1 MSNDVRKRSPKIESL
16 AGCWPMITALL
27 DGTAAMRLA
36 GKTWLPKWP
45 NEEDAFYQ
53 NRLAVATLF
62 PAFSR
67 TVEVLSGKPFSRPVT
82 WDEKVVPARISEMLT
97 DVDLQGTNL
106 HSFLADIFEEA
117 MAYGLCGILVE
128 HPRADKPLTLAE
140 ERKRGLRPYFVK
152 VTANSLLDY
161 DSERVNGQET
171 FTMLRF
177 VEVVSERDPENE
189 FTVREIEQVR
199 VLNPGRWRI
208 YREKPDTTSG
218 ALEWQLHDEGT
229 TSLNRITF
237 VPVYGDRRGFMNGR
251 PPLAELAWLNVEH
264 WQSRSDQQTILH
276 VARVPVLF
284 GKKLGDGPISVGAA
298 SAIMSEEDE
307 ADLRY
312 VEHSGKAIEAG
323 RTDIIDL
330 EEKMRQIGAE
340 LLVIKPGHRTVVQTL
355 ADNEAGTSALQRMVC
370 DLTDAARLAMQ
381 YLAEW
386 TGEKDGGHVTIFS
399 DFGATTLAEA
409 SADFLVSMY
418 RTRALSDETL
428 FNEIQRRGLINSELR
443 WADEQGRIRA
453 MPLPSSDKP
462 VTTAPA

>member
-1 MSNDVRKRSPKIESL
+1 MSNDVRKRSPKIESM
-16 AGCWPMITALL
+16 AGCWPMISALL
-27 DGTAAMRLA
+27 GGTAAMRLA
-36 GKTWLPKWP
+36 GKTYLPRWP
-45 NEEDAFYQ
+45 NEEDGFYQ
-53 NRLAVATLF
+53 NRLSTATLF

-82 WDEKVVPARISEMLT
+82 WDEKIVPARIRDMFP

-106 HSFLADIFEEA
+106 HSFLADICEEA

-128 HPRADKPLTLAE
+128 HPPTKTGLTVAQ
-140 ERKRGLRPYFVK
+140 ERQQGLRPYLVK
-152 VTANSLLDY
+152 VAATSLLDY

-171 FTMLRF
+171 FTLLRF
-177 VEVVSERDPENE
+177 LEVVSERDPDNE
-189 FTVREIEQVR
+189 FIVKDIEQVR

-208 YREKPDTTSG
+208 YREKLNPVTST
-218 ALEWQLHDEGT
+218 LEWQLHEEGS
-229 TSLNRITF
+229 TSLQKITF
-237 VPVYGDRRGFMNGR
+237 VPVYGDKRGFMNGR

-284 GKKLGDGPISVGAA
+284 GKKLGDAPISVGAA
-298 SAIMSEEDE
+298 SAIMSEEDD

-312 VEHSGKAIEAG
+312 VEHTGKAIEAG
-323 RTDIIDL
+323 RTDILDL

-370 DLTDAARLAMQ
+370 DLTDAARLALQ

-386 TGEKDGGHVTIFS
+386 TGESDGGHVTIFS

-409 SADFLVSMY
+409 SADFLVGMHKE
-418 RTRALSDETL
+418 RALSDETL
-428 FNEIQRRGLINSELR
+428 FNEIQRRGLISSELR
-443 WADEQGRIRA
+443 WADEQERIRA
-453 MPLPSSDKP
+453 MPPPLPDKP
-462 VTTAPA
+462 APVTAV

>member
-1 MSNDVRKRSPKIESL
+1 
-16 AGCWPMITALL
+16 MITALL
-27 DGTAAMRLA
+27 GGTAAMRAA
-36 GKTWLPKWP
+36 GKTYLPRWP
-45 NEEDAFYQ
+45 NEEEAFYQ

-67 TVEVLSGKPFSRPVT
+67 TIEVLSGKPFSRPVT
-82 WDEKVVPARISEMLT
+82 WDEKVVPARIREMFT

-106 HSFLADIFEEA
+106 HSFLADICEEA

-128 HPRADKPLTLAE
+128 HPPADKQLSLAE
-140 ERKRGLRPYFVK
+140 ERQRGLRPYFVK

-161 DSERVNGQET
+161 DSKRVNGQET

-177 VEVVSERDPENE
+177 VEMVSERDAENE
-189 FTVREIEQVR
+189 FVVKDIEQVR
-199 VLNPGRWRI
+199 VLNPGRWRV
-208 YREKPDTTSG
+208 YREKRNETSG
-218 ALEWQLHDEGT
+218 ALEWQLHDEGI
-229 TSLNRITF
+229 TSLNKITF
-237 VPVYGDRRGFMNGR
+237 VPVYGDKRGFMNGR

-298 SAIMSEEDE
+298 SAIMSDEDE

-323 RTDIIDL
+323 RTDILDL
-330 EEKMRQIGAE
+330 EEKMRQVGAE

-355 ADNEAGTSALQRMVC
+355 TDKEAATSALQRMVC
-370 DLTDAARLAMQ
+370 DLTDAARQALQ

-386 TGEKDGGHVTIFS
+386 TGESEGGHVTIFS

-409 SADFLVSMY
+409 SADFLVGMY
-418 RTRALSDETL
+418 KTRALSDETL

-443 WADEQGRIRA
+443 WADEQVRIRA
-453 MPLPSSDKP
+453 MPPPAPDKP
-462 VTTAPA
+462 VTTNPV

>member
-1 MSNDVRKRSPKIESL
+1 MSNDVRKRSPKIESM
-16 AGCWPMITALL
+16 AGCWPMISALL
-27 DGTAAMRLA
+27 GGTAAMRLA
-36 GKTWLPKWP
+36 GKTYLPQWP
-45 NEEDAFYQ
+45 NEEAAFYQ
-53 NRLAVATLF
+53 SRLNTATLF

-82 WDEKVVPARISEMLT
+82 WDDKIVPVRIRDMFA

-106 HSFLADIFEEA
+106 HSFLADICEEA

-128 HPRADKPLTLAE
+128 HPPTRKDLTRAE
-140 ERKRGLRPYFVK
+140 ERQCGLRPYFVK

-177 VEVVSERDPENE
+177 VESVSERDPENE
-189 FTVREIEQVR
+189 FVVNAVEQVR

-208 YREKPDTTSG
+208 YREKRNETTG
-218 ALEWQLHDEGT
+218 AMEWQLHDEGT
-229 TSLNRITF
+229 TSLQKITF
-237 VPVYGDRRGFMNGR
+237 VPVYGDKRGFMTGR

-284 GKKLGDGPISVGAA
+284 GKKLGDAPISVGAA
-298 SAIMSEEDE
+298 LAIMSEEDD

-312 VEHSGKAIEAG
+312 VEHTGKAIEAG
-323 RTDIIDL
+323 RTDILDL

-370 DLTDAARLAMQ
+370 DLTDAARLALQ
-381 YLAEW
+381 YLGEW
-386 TGEKDGGHVTIFS
+386 IGEKEAGHVTIFS

-409 SADFLVSMY
+409 SADFLVGMHKE
-418 RTRALSDETL
+418 RALSDETL
-428 FNEIQRRGLINSELR
+428 FNEIQRRGLISSELR
-443 WADEQGRIRA
+443 WAEEEQRIRA
-453 MPLPSSDKP
+453 MPPSPADKP
-462 VTTAPA
+462 APVPAV

>member
-1 MSNDVRKRSPKIESL
+1 
-16 AGCWPMITALL
+16 MITALL
-27 DGTAAMRLA
+27 GGTAAMRHA
-36 GKTWLPKWP
+36 GKTYLPRWP

-53 NRLAVATLF
+53 NRLSTATLF

-82 WDEKVVPARISEMLT
+82 WDEKVVPARIREMFT
-97 DVDLQGTNL
+97 DIDLQGTNL
-106 HSFLADIFEEA
+106 HSFLADICEEA

-128 HPRADKPLTLAE
+128 HPPADKSLSLAE
-140 ERKRGLRPYFVK
+140 ERQRGLRPYFVK

-177 VEVVSERDPENE
+177 VETVSERDPENE
-189 FTVREIEQVR
+189 FSVKAIEQVR
-199 VLNPGRWRI
+199 VLSPGRWRV
-208 YREKPDTTSG
+208 YREKPNQTNG
-218 ALEWQLHDEGT
+218 ALEWQLHEQGT
-229 TSLNRITF
+229 TSLKKISF
-237 VPVYGDRRGFMNGR
+237 VPVYGDKRGFMNGR

-284 GKKLGDGPISVGAA
+284 GKKLGDAPISVGAA
-298 SAIMSEEDE
+298 SAIMSEEED

-312 VEHSGKAIEAG
+312 VEHTGKAIEAG
-323 RTDIIDL
+323 RTDILDL

-340 LLVIKPGHRTVVQTL
+340 LLVVKPGHRTVVQTL

-370 DLTDAARLAMQ
+370 DLTDAARLALQ

-386 TGEKDGGHVTIFS
+386 MGEKDGGHVTIFS

-409 SADFLVSMY
+409 SADFLIGMHKE
-418 RTRALSDETL
+418 RALSDETL

-443 WADEQGRIRA
+443 WTDEQLRIRA
-453 MPLPSSDKP
+453 MPPPMTAKP
-462 VTTAPA
+462 VSDRV

>member
-1 MSNDVRKRSPKIESL
+1 
-16 AGCWPMITALL
+16 
-27 DGTAAMRLA
+27 
-36 GKTWLPKWP
+36 
-45 NEEDAFYQ
+45 
-53 NRLAVATLF
+53 
-62 PAFSR
+62 
-67 TVEVLSGKPFSRPVT
+67 
-82 WDEKVVPARISEMLT
+82 
-97 DVDLQGTNL
+97 
-106 HSFLADIFEEA
+106 
-117 MAYGLCGILVE
+117 
-128 HPRADKPLTLAE
+128 
-140 ERKRGLRPYFVK
+140 
-152 VTANSLLDY
+152 
-161 DSERVNGQET
+161 
-171 FTMLRF
+171 MLRF

-189 FTVREIEQVR
+189 FTVKEIEQVR

-208 YREKPDTTSG
+208 YREKPDATSG

-386 TGEKDGGHVTIFS
+386 TGEKDGGHITIFS

-443 WADEQGRIRA
+443 WADELGRIRA
-453 MPLPSSDKP
+453 MPPPSSDKP
-462 VTTAPA
+462 VTTAPV

>member
-1 MSNDVRKRSPKIESL
+1 
-16 AGCWPMITALL
+16 MISALL
-27 DGTAAMRLA
+27 GGTAAMRLA
-36 GKTWLPKWP
+36 GRTYLPRWP
-45 NEEDAFYQ
+45 NEEDGFYQ
-53 NRLAVATLF
+53 NRLSTATLF

-82 WDEKVVPARISEMLT
+82 WDEKIVPARIRDMFP

-106 HSFLADIFEEA
+106 HSFLADICEEA

-128 HPRADKPLTLAE
+128 HPPTKTGLTVAQ
-140 ERKRGLRPYFVK
+140 ERQQGLRPYLVK
-152 VTANSLLDY
+152 VAATSLLDY

-171 FTMLRF
+171 FTLLRF
-177 VEVVSERDPENE
+177 LEVVSERDPDNE
-189 FTVREIEQVR
+189 FLVKDIEQVR

-208 YREKPDTTSG
+208 YREKLNPVTST
-218 ALEWQLHDEGT
+218 LEWQLHEEGT
-229 TSLNRITF
+229 TSLQKITF
-237 VPVYGDRRGFMNGR
+237 VPVYGDKRGFMNGR

-284 GKKLGDGPISVGAA
+284 GKKLGDAPISVGAA
-298 SAIMSEEDE
+298 SAIMSEEDD

-312 VEHSGKAIEAG
+312 VEHTGKAIEAG
-323 RTDIIDL
+323 RTDILDL

-370 DLTDAARLAMQ
+370 DLTDAARLALQ

-386 TGEKDGGHVTIFS
+386 IGESDGGHVTIFS

-409 SADFLVSMY
+409 SADFLVGMHKES
-418 RTRALSDETL
+418 ALSDETL
-428 FNEIQRRGLINSELR
+428 FNEIQRRGLISSELR
-443 WADEQGRIRA
+443 WAEEQKRIKNR
-453 MPLPSSDKP
+453 PLLSN
-462 VTTAPA
+462 

>member
-1 MSNDVRKRSPKIESL
+1 MSNDVRKRSHKIESL

-27 DGTAAMRLA
+27 GGTAAMRLA

-97 DVDLQGTNL
+97 DVNLQGTNL

-128 HPRADKPLTLAE
+128 HPRADKPLSLAE

-208 YREKPDTTSG
+208 YREKPDATSG

-298 SAIMSEEDE
+298 SAIMSEEVE

-386 TGEKDGGHVTIFS
+386 TGEKDGGHITIFS

-443 WADEQGRIRA
+443 WADELGRIRA
-453 MPLPSSDKP
+453 MPPPSSDKP
-462 VTTAPA
+462 VTTAPV

>member
-1 MSNDVRKRSPKIESL
+1 
-16 AGCWPMITALL
+16 MITALL
-27 DGTAAMRLA
+27 GGTAAMRKA
-36 GKTWLPKWP
+36 GKTYLPRWP

-82 WDEKVVPARISEMLT
+82 WDETVVPARIREMFT
-97 DVDLQGTNL
+97 DIDLQGTNL
-106 HSFLADIFEEA
+106 HSFLADICEEA

-128 HPRADKPLTLAE
+128 HPPADKPLSLAE
-140 ERKRGLRPYFVK
+140 ERQRGLRPYFVK

-161 DSERVNGQET
+161 ESERVNGHET

-177 VEVVSERDPENE
+177 VETVSERDPENE
-189 FTVREIEQVR
+189 FVVKDIQQVR

-208 YREKPDTTSG
+208 YREKPNATNG

-229 TSLNRITF
+229 TSLKKITF
-237 VPVYGDRRGFMNGR
+237 VPVYGDKRGFMNGR
-251 PPLAELAWLNVEH
+251 PPLAELAWLNIEH

-284 GKKLGDGPISVGAA
+284 GKKLGDAPISVGAA
-298 SAIMSEEDE
+298 SAIMSEEDD

-312 VEHSGKAIEAG
+312 VEHTGKAIEAG
-323 RTDIIDL
+323 RTDILDL

-355 ADNEAGTSALQRMVC
+355 ADNEAGTSALQRIVC
-370 DLTDAARLAMQ
+370 DLADAARLALQ

-386 TGEKDGGHVTIFS
+386 IGESDGGHVTIFS

-409 SADFLVSMY
+409 SADFLVGMHKE
-418 RTRALSDETL
+418 RALSDETL
-428 FNEIQRRGLINSELR
+428 FNEIQRRGLISSELR
-443 WADEQGRIRA
+443 WVDEQGRIRA
-453 MPLPSSDKP
+453 MS
-462 VTTAPA
+462 A

>member
-1 MSNDVRKRSPKIESL
+1 
-16 AGCWPMITALL
+16 MITALL
-27 DGTAAMRLA
+27 GGTAAMRAA
-36 GKTWLPKWP
+36 GKTYLPTWP
-45 NEEDAFYQ
+45 NEEEAFYQ
-53 NRLAVATLF
+53 NRLSVATLF

-82 WDEKVVPARISEMLT
+82 WNEEAVPARIREMFG

-106 HSFLADIFEEA
+106 HSFLADTFEEA

-128 HPRADKPLTLAE
+128 HPPADKQLSLAE
-140 ERKRGLRPYFVK
+140 ERQRGLRPYFVK
-152 VTANSLLDY
+152 VSANSLLDY

-177 VEVVSERDPENE
+177 IEVVSERDPENE
-189 FTVREIEQVR
+189 FVVKDIEQVR
-199 VLNPGRWRI
+199 VLHPGRWRI
-208 YREKPDTTSG
+208 YREKRNETSG
-218 ALEWQLHDEGT
+218 APEWQLHDEGT
-229 TSLNRITF
+229 TSLKKITF
-237 VPVYGDRRGFMNGR
+237 VPVYGDKRGFMNGR

-298 SAIMSEEDE
+298 SAIMSDEDE

-323 RTDIIDL
+323 RTDILDL
-330 EEKMRQIGAE
+330 EEKMRQVGAE
-340 LLVIKPGHRTVVQTL
+340 LLVVKPGHRTVVQTL
-355 ADNEAGTSALQRMVC
+355 TDNEASTSALQRMVC
-370 DLTDAARLAMQ
+370 DLTDAARLALQ

-386 TGEKDGGHVTIFS
+386 TGEPEGGHVTIFS

-409 SADFLVSMY
+409 SADFLVDMY
-418 RTRALSDETL
+418 KTRALSDETL

-443 WADEQGRIRA
+443 WSEEQARILA
-453 MPLPSSDKP
+453 MPPPLPVRP
-462 VTTAPA
+462 VTTPPV

>member
-1 MSNDVRKRSPKIESL
+1 
-16 AGCWPMITALL
+16 MITALL
-27 DGTAAMRLA
+27 GGTAAMRLA

-128 HPRADKPLTLAE
+128 HPRADKPLSLAE

-208 YREKPDTTSG
+208 YREKPDATSG

-229 TSLNRITF
+229 TSLNKITF

-443 WADEQGRIRA
+443 WADELGRIRA
-453 MPLPSSDKP
+453 MPPPSSDKP
-462 VTTAPA
+462 VKTAPI

>member
-1 MSNDVRKRSPKIESL
+1 
-16 AGCWPMITALL
+16 MISALL
-27 DGTAAMRLA
+27 GGTASMRLA
-36 GKTWLPKWP
+36 GKTYLPRWP
-45 NEEDAFYQ
+45 NEEDGFYQ
-53 NRLAVATLF
+53 NRLSTATLF

-82 WDEKVVPARISEMLT
+82 WDEKNVPSRIRDMFS

-106 HSFLADIFEEA
+106 HSFLADVCEEA

-128 HPRADKPLTLAE
+128 HPPTITGMTVAE
-140 ERKRGLRPYFVK
+140 ERQQGLRPYLVK
-152 VTANSLLDY
+152 VAATSLLDY
-161 DSERVNGQET
+161 DSERINGQET

-177 VEVVSERDPENE
+177 LEVVSERDPDNE
-189 FTVREIEQVR
+189 FIVKNIEQVR

-208 YREKPDTTSG
+208 YREKHNATTC
-218 ALEWQLHDEGT
+218 ALEWQLHDEGS
-229 TSLNRITF
+229 TSLQKITF
-237 VPVYGDRRGFMNGR
+237 VPVYGDKRGFMNGR

-284 GKKLGDGPISVGAA
+284 GKKLGDAPISVGAA

-312 VEHSGKAIEAG
+312 VEHTGKAIEAG
-323 RTDIIDL
+323 RTDILDL

-370 DLTDAARLAMQ
+370 DLTDAARLALQ

-386 TGEKDGGHVTIFS
+386 IGESDGGHVTIFS
-399 DFGATTLAEA
+399 DFGASTLAEA
-409 SADFLVSMY
+409 SADFLMGMHKE
-418 RTRALSDETL
+418 RALSDETL
-428 FNEIQRRGLINSELR
+428 FNEIQRRGLISSELR

-453 MPLPSSDKP
+453 MPLSAKDISTP
-462 VTTAPA
+462 VPVV

>member
-1 MSNDVRKRSPKIESL
+1 MSNDVRKRSPKIESM
-16 AGCWPMITALL
+16 AVCWPMITALL
-27 DGTAAMRLA
+27 GGTAAMRQA
-36 GKTWLPKWP
+36 GKTYLPKWP
-45 NEEDAFYQ
+45 NEEEAFYK
-53 NRLAVATLF
+53 NRLATATLF

-82 WDEKVVPARISEMLT
+82 WDEKVVPQRIRGMFA

-106 HSFLADIFEEA
+106 HSFLADICEEA

-128 HPRADKPLTLAE
+128 HPPAEKQLSLAE
-140 ERKRGLRPYFVK
+140 ERQRGLRPYFVK
-152 VTANSLLDY
+152 VNANSLLDY

-177 VEVVSERDPENE
+177 VETVSERDPDNE
-189 FTVREIEQVR
+189 FAVKDIEQVR

-208 YREKPDTTSG
+208 YREKLNETSG
-218 ALEWQLHDEGT
+218 VLEWQQHDEGT
-229 TSLNRITF
+229 TSLNKITF
-237 VPVYGDRRGFMNGR
+237 VPVYGDKRGFMNGR

-298 SAIMSEEDE
+298 SAILSEEDE

-355 ADNEAGTSALQRMVC
+355 TDNEASTSALQRMVC
-370 DLTDAARLAMQ
+370 DLTDAARMALQ

-386 TGEKDGGHVTIFS
+386 TGEPDGGHVTIFS

-409 SADFLVSMY
+409 STDFLVGMY
-418 RTRALSDETL
+418 KTRALSDETL

-443 WADEQGRIRA
+443 WADEQLRIRA
-453 MPLPSSDKP
+453 MPPPMPEKP
-462 VTTAPA
+462 ATAVPD

>member
-1 MSNDVRKRSPKIESL
+1 
-16 AGCWPMITALL
+16 MITALL
-27 DGTAAMRLA
+27 GGTAAMRAA
-36 GKTWLPKWP
+36 GKTYLPRWP
-45 NEEDAFYQ
+45 NEEEAFYQ

-82 WDEKVVPARISEMLT
+82 WDEKVVPSRIREMFT

-106 HSFLADIFEEA
+106 HSFLADICEEA

-128 HPRADKPLTLAE
+128 HPPADKQLSLAE
-140 ERKRGLRPYFVK
+140 ERQRGLRPYFVK
-152 VTANSLLDY
+152 VSANSLLDY

-177 VEVVSERDPENE
+177 VEVVSERDPDNE
-189 FTVREIEQVR
+189 FVVKEIEQVR
-199 VLNPGRWRI
+199 VLNPGRWRV
-208 YREKPDTTSG
+208 YREKRNETSG

-229 TSLNRITF
+229 TSLKKITF
-237 VPVYGDRRGFMNGR
+237 VPVYGDKRGFMNAR

-298 SAIMSEEDE
+298 SAIMSDEDE

-323 RTDIIDL
+323 RTDILDL

-355 ADNEAGTSALQRMVC
+355 TDKEAGTSALQRMVC
-370 DLTDAARLAMQ
+370 DLTDAARQALQ

-386 TGEKDGGHVTIFS
+386 TGEAEGGHVTIFS

-409 SADFLVSMY
+409 SADFLVGMY
-418 RTRALSDETL
+418 KTRALSDETL

-443 WADEQGRIRA
+443 WADEQVRIRA
-453 MPLPSSDKP
+453 MPPPVPDKP
-462 VTTAPA
+462 VTTNPV

>member
-1 MSNDVRKRSPKIESL
+1 
-16 AGCWPMITALL
+16 MISALL
-27 DGTAAMRLA
+27 GGTAAMRKA
-36 GKTWLPKWP
+36 GKTYLPRWP

-53 NRLAVATLF
+53 NRLSTATLF

-82 WDEKVVPARISEMLT
+82 WDEKVVPARIREMFA
-97 DVDLQGTNL
+97 DIDLQGTNL
-106 HSFLADIFEEA
+106 HSFLADICEEA

-128 HPRADKPLTLAE
+128 HPPSDKRISLAE
-140 ERKRGLRPYFVK
+140 ERYRGLRPYFVK
-152 VTANSLLDY
+152 VTANSLLDF

-177 VEVVSERDPENE
+177 VETVSERDPDNE
-189 FTVREIEQVR
+189 FVVKSIEQVR
-199 VLNPGRWRI
+199 VLNPGRWRV
-208 YREKPDTTSG
+208 YREKPNTTTST
-218 ALEWQLHDEGT
+218 LEWQLHDEGK
-229 TSLNRITF
+229 TSLQKITF
-237 VPVYGDRRGFMNGR
+237 VPVYGDKRGFMHGR
-251 PPLAELAWLNVEH
+251 PPLTELAWLNVEH

-298 SAIMSEEDE
+298 SAIMAEEDD

-323 RTDIIDL
+323 RTDILDL
-330 EEKMRQIGAE
+330 EETMRQIGAE

-370 DLTDAARLAMQ
+370 DLTDAARLALQ

-386 TGEKDGGHVTIFS
+386 IGENDGGHVTIFC

-409 SADFLVSMY
+409 SADFLVGMHKA
-418 RTRALSDETL
+418 RALSDETL

-443 WADEQGRIRA
+443 WADELLRIRA
-453 MPLPSSDKP
+453 MAPPNKDKP
-462 VTTAPA
+462 VPDPV

>member
-1 MSNDVRKRSPKIESL
+1 
-16 AGCWPMITALL
+16 MISALL
-27 DGTAAMRLA
+27 GGTAAMRLA
-36 GKTWLPKWP
+36 GKTYLPRWP
-45 NEEDAFYQ
+45 NEEDGFYQ
-53 NRLAVATLF
+53 NRLSTATLF

-82 WDEKVVPARISEMLT
+82 WDEKIVPARIRDMFP

-106 HSFLADIFEEA
+106 HSFLADICEEA

-128 HPRADKPLTLAE
+128 HPPTKTGLTVAQ
-140 ERKRGLRPYFVK
+140 ERQQGLRPYLVK
-152 VTANSLLDY
+152 VAATSLLDY

-171 FTMLRF
+171 FTLLRF
-177 VEVVSERDPENE
+177 LEVVSERDPDNE
-189 FTVREIEQVR
+189 FIVKDIEQVR

-208 YREKPDTTSG
+208 YREKLNPVTST
-218 ALEWQLHDEGT
+218 LEWQLHEEGT
-229 TSLNRITF
+229 TSLQKITF
-237 VPVYGDRRGFMNGR
+237 VPVYGDKRGFMNGR

-284 GKKLGDGPISVGAA
+284 GKKLGDAPISVGAA
-298 SAIMSEEDE
+298 SAIMSEEDD

-312 VEHSGKAIEAG
+312 VEHTGKAIEAG
-323 RTDIIDL
+323 RTDILDL

-370 DLTDAARLAMQ
+370 DLTDAARLALQ

-386 TGEKDGGHVTIFS
+386 TGESDGGHVTIFS

-409 SADFLVSMY
+409 SADFLVGMHKE
-418 RTRALSDETL
+418 RALSDETL
-428 FNEIQRRGLINSELR
+428 FNEIQRRGLISSELR
-443 WADEQGRIRA
+443 WADEQERIRA
-453 MPLPSSDKP
+453 MPPPLPDKP
-462 VTTAPA
+462 APVTAV

>member
-1 MSNDVRKRSPKIESL
+1 
-16 AGCWPMITALL
+16 MISALL
-27 DGTAAMRLA
+27 GGTAAMRKA
-36 GKTWLPKWP
+36 GKTYLPRWP

-53 NRLAVATLF
+53 NRLSTATLF

-82 WDEKVVPARISEMLT
+82 WDETVVPARIREMFT
-97 DVDLQGTNL
+97 NIDLQGTNL
-106 HSFLADIFEEA
+106 HSFLADICEEA

-128 HPRADKPLTLAE
+128 HPPADKPLSLAE
-140 ERKRGLRPYFVK
+140 ERQRGLRPYFVK

-161 DSERVNGQET
+161 ESERVNGHET

-177 VEVVSERDPENE
+177 VETVSERDPENE
-189 FTVREIEQVR
+189 FVVKDIQQVR

-208 YREKPDTTSG
+208 YREKPNATNG
-218 ALEWQLHDEGT
+218 ALEWQLHEQGT
-229 TSLNRITF
+229 TSLKKITF
-237 VPVYGDRRGFMNGR
+237 VPVYGDKRGFMNGR

-284 GKKLGDGPISVGAA
+284 GKKLGDAPISVGAA
-298 SAIMSEEDE
+298 SAIMSEEDD

-312 VEHSGKAIEAG
+312 VEHTGKAIEAG
-323 RTDIIDL
+323 RTDILDL

-370 DLTDAARLAMQ
+370 DLTDAARLALQ

-386 TGEKDGGHVTIFS
+386 MGEKDGGHVTIFS

-409 SADFLVSMY
+409 SADFLIGMHKE
-418 RTRALSDETL
+418 RALSDETL

-443 WADEQGRIRA
+443 WADEQGRIHA
-453 MPLPSSDKP
+453 MPPPITNKP
-462 VTTAPA
+462 VPDPA

>member
-1 MSNDVRKRSPKIESL
+1 
-16 AGCWPMITALL
+16 MISALL
-27 DGTAAMRLA
+27 GGTAAMRLA
-36 GKTWLPKWP
+36 GKTYLPRWP
-45 NEEDAFYQ
+45 NEEDGFYQ
-53 NRLAVATLF
+53 NRLSTATLF

-82 WDEKVVPARISEMLT
+82 WDEKIVPARIRDMFP

-106 HSFLADIFEEA
+106 HSFLADICEEA

-128 HPRADKPLTLAE
+128 HPPTKTGLTVAQ
-140 ERKRGLRPYFVK
+140 ERQQGLRPYLVK
-152 VTANSLLDY
+152 VAATSLLDY

-171 FTMLRF
+171 FTLLRF
-177 VEVVSERDPENE
+177 LEVVSERDPDNE
-189 FTVREIEQVR
+189 FIVKDIEQVR

-208 YREKPDTTSG
+208 YREKLNPVTST
-218 ALEWQLHDEGT
+218 LEWQLHEEGT
-229 TSLNRITF
+229 TSLQKITF
-237 VPVYGDRRGFMNGR
+237 VPVYGDKRGFMNGR

-284 GKKLGDGPISVGAA
+284 GKKLGDAPISVGAA
-298 SAIMSEEDE
+298 SAIMSEEDD

-312 VEHSGKAIEAG
+312 VEHTGKAIEAG
-323 RTDIIDL
+323 RTDILDL

-370 DLTDAARLAMQ
+370 DLTDAARLALQ

-386 TGEKDGGHVTIFS
+386 TGESDGGHVTIFS

-409 SADFLVSMY
+409 SADFLVGMHKE
-418 RTRALSDETL
+418 RALSDETL
-428 FNEIQRRGLINSELR
+428 FNEIQRRGLISSELR
-443 WADEQGRIRA
+443 WADEQVRIRA
-453 MPLPSSDKP
+453 MPPPLPDKP
-462 VTTAPA
+462 APVPSV

>member
-1 MSNDVRKRSPKIESL
+1 MSNDVRKRSPKIESM
-16 AGCWPMITALL
+16 AGCWPMISTLL
-27 DGTAAMRLA
+27 GGTAAMRAA
-36 GKTWLPKWP
+36 GKTYLPKWP
-45 NEEDAFYQ
+45 SEEEAFYQ
-53 NRLAVATLF
+53 NRLSVATLF

-82 WDEKVVPARISEMLT
+82 WNEEAVPVRIREMFG

-106 HSFLADIFEEA
+106 HSFLADTFEEA

-128 HPRADKPLTLAE
+128 HPPADKQLSLAE
-140 ERKRGLRPYFVK
+140 ERQRGLRPYFARVNA
-152 VTANSLLDY
+152 TSLLDY
-161 DSERVNGQET
+161 DSERVDGQET
-171 FTMLRF
+171 FTLLRF
-177 VEVVSERDPENE
+177 VETVSERDPQNE
-189 FTVREIEQVR
+189 FVVKNIEQVR

-208 YREKPDTTSG
+208 YREKLNETSG
-218 ALEWQLHDEGT
+218 VLEWQLHDEGT
-229 TSLNRITF
+229 TSLKKITF
-237 VPVYGDRRGFMNGR
+237 VPVYGDKRGFMNGR
-251 PPLAELAWLNVEH
+251 PPLSELAWLNVEH

-298 SAIMSEEDE
+298 SAILSEEDE

-312 VEHSGKAIEAG
+312 VEHSGRAIEAG

-340 LLVIKPGHRTVVQTL
+340 LLVVKPGHRTVVQTL
-355 ADNEAGTSALQRMVC
+355 TDNEAGTSALQRMVC
-370 DLTDAARLAMQ
+370 DLTDAARLALQ

-386 TGEKDGGHVTIFS
+386 IGESEGGHVTIFS

-409 SADFLVSMY
+409 SADFLVDMY
-418 RTRALSDETL
+418 KTRALSDETL

-443 WADEQGRIRA
+443 WAEEQARIRA
-453 MPLPSSDKP
+453 MPFPVSEKP
-462 VTTAPA
+462 ATTTPA

>member
-27 DGTAAMRLA
+27 GGTAAMRLA

-128 HPRADKPLTLAE
+128 HPRADKPLSLAE

-208 YREKPDTTSG
+208 YREKPDATSG

-229 TSLNRITF
+229 TSLNKITF

-443 WADEQGRIRA
+443 WADELGRIRA
-453 MPLPSSDKP
+453 MPPPSSDKP
-462 VTTAPA
+462 VKTAPI

>member
-1 MSNDVRKRSPKIESL
+1 MSNDVRKRSPKIESM

-27 DGTAAMRLA
+27 GGTAAMRAA
-36 GKTWLPKWP
+36 GKMYLPRWP
-45 NEEDAFYQ
+45 NEEEAFYQ

-82 WDEKVVPARISEMLT
+82 WDEKVVPARIREMFT

-106 HSFLADIFEEA
+106 HSFLADICEEA

-128 HPRADKPLTLAE
+128 HPPADKQLSLAE
-140 ERKRGLRPYFVK
+140 ERQRGLRPYFVK
-152 VTANSLLDY
+152 VSANSLLDY

-189 FTVREIEQVR
+189 FVVKDIEQVR
-199 VLNPGRWRI
+199 VLNPGRWRV
-208 YREKPDTTSG
+208 YREKRNETSG

-229 TSLNRITF
+229 TSLKKITF
-237 VPVYGDRRGFMNGR
+237 VPVYGDKRGFMNAR

-298 SAIMSEEDE
+298 SAIMSDEDE

-323 RTDIIDL
+323 RTDILDL
-330 EEKMRQIGAE
+330 EEKMRQVGAE

-355 ADNEAGTSALQRMVC
+355 TDKEAATSALQRMVC
-370 DLTDAARLAMQ
+370 DLTDAARQALQ

-386 TGEKDGGHVTIFS
+386 TGESEGGHVTIFS

-409 SADFLVSMY
+409 SADFLVGMY
-418 RTRALSDETL
+418 KTRALSDETL

-443 WADEQGRIRA
+443 WADEQVRIRA
-453 MPLPSSDKP
+453 MPPPVPDKP
-462 VTTAPA
+462 VTTNPE

>member
-1 MSNDVRKRSPKIESL
+1 
-16 AGCWPMITALL
+16 MISTLL
-27 DGTAAMRLA
+27 GGTAAMRAA
-36 GKTWLPKWP
+36 GKTYLPRWP
-45 NEEDAFYQ
+45 NEEEAFYQ
-53 NRLAVATLF
+53 NRLSVATLF

-82 WDEKVVPARISEMLT
+82 WNEEAVPARIREMFG

-106 HSFLADIFEEA
+106 HSFLADTFEEA

-128 HPRADKPLTLAE
+128 HPPADKKLSLAE
-140 ERKRGLRPYFVK
+140 ERQRGLRPYFVR
-152 VTANSLLDY
+152 VNATSLLDY

-171 FTMLRF
+171 FIMLRF
-177 VEVVSERDPENE
+177 VEVVSERDLENE
-189 FTVREIEQVR
+189 FVVKDIEQVR
-199 VLNPGRWRI
+199 VLNPGRWRV
-208 YREKPDTTSG
+208 YREKPDAITG

-229 TSLNRITF
+229 TSLKKITF
-237 VPVYGDRRGFMNGR
+237 VPVYGDKRGFMNGR

-298 SAIMSEEDE
+298 SAILSEEDD

-323 RTDIIDL
+323 RTDILDL
-330 EEKMRQIGAE
+330 EEKMRQVGAE
-340 LLVIKPGHRTVVQTL
+340 LLVVKPGHRTVVQTL
-355 ADNEAGTSALQRMVC
+355 TDNEASTSALQRMVC
-370 DLTDAARLAMQ
+370 DLTDAARLALQ

-386 TGEKDGGHVTIFS
+386 TGEPEGGHVTIFS

-409 SADFLVSMY
+409 SADFLVDMY
-418 RTRALSDETL
+418 KTRALSDETL

-443 WADEQGRIRA
+443 WSEEQARIRA
-453 MPLPSSDKP
+453 MTPPLPVKP
-462 VTTAPA
+462 VTTPPV